1 VDLESRLAAV
11 LLGTAVGDAL
21 GLAAEGM
28 KAAAIAR
35 RWGRLDRYRLLG
47 RTGFV
52 SDDTEQTALAAQ
64 ALALHPH
71 DPDRFVRAFRRSLV
85 GWFWRL
91 PWGVGM
97 ATIKACLKASIG
109 LRSGVRSAGN
119 GAAMRAAIVGAYFHD
134 RPGERRR
141 FGEALARVTH
151 TDERAV
157 QGALFVAELAA
168 AGPEAARA
176 LVVEPSLAAA
186 LDASVELARRGA
198 STAEAAGR
206 LGTSGFVVHTVPFAL
221 FCHLRHG
228 ETALLEAVNAGGDTD
243 TIGAIVGAW
252 SPRVPG
258 ELIDA
263 LGDGPFGRTHLRGLA
278 RALACGEPPPAWSW
292 VRAMVRNLALYPVV
306 LAHGFRRLI
315 PF

>member
-1 VDLESRLAAV
+1 MDLEERLADV

-28 KAAAIAR
+28 SARAIAR
-35 RWGRLDRYRLLG
+35 RWGRLDRYRFLG
-47 RTGFV
+47 RSGFV
-52 SDDTEQTALAAQ
+52 SDDTEQSALAAQ
-64 ALALHPH
+64 ALARHPD
-71 DPDRFVRAFRRSLV
+71 DPERFARAFRRSLV

-119 GAAMRAAIVGAYFHD
+119 GAAMRAAVVGAYFHD
-134 RPGERRR
+134 RPAERRA

-176 LVVEPSLAAA
+176 VVTEPTLGAA
-186 LDASVELARRGA
+186 LDRAAELARQGA
-198 STAEAAGR
+198 STAEAAE
-206 LGTSGFVVHTVPFAL
+206 LLKTSGFILHTLPFAL
-221 FCHLRHG
+221 YCRLRHG
-228 ETALLEAVNAGGDTD
+228 EGALLEAVNAGGDTD

-252 SPRVPG
+252 SRPSS
-258 ELIDA
+258 ELVER

-278 RALACGEPPPAWSW
+278 RALARREPPPRWSW
-292 VRAMVRNLALYPVV
+292 PRAMLRNLALFPVV
-306 LAHGFRRLI
+306 LAHGFRRLL